1 MDCQTFL
8 DRPERHK
15 QKQIYVVHGD
25 ESFLKRQVLVSLRQ
39 LILGTGDDAFGLST
53 IAGDKADFAAVH
65 DELQTLPF
73 LGSDSRR
80 LVVIEDA
87 DPFVTKYR
95 TALEKYA
102 TEPAAGVLVL
112 DVKSWPATTR
122 LAKLVPA
129 DATIVCKAPPPYKLA
144 DWCVRWATARH
155 GKKLAQD
162 AARLL
167 VDLIGSEMGQ
177 LDQELDKLAVY
188 VGSALAITA
197 SDVDKLVGSSRAE
210 NTWKIFDAIGAGQ
223 TGAALTILD
232 RLFEQG
238 EEPLRTLGAFSSQLR
253 RLVTAARLNEQGQPL
268 GQALERA
275 GIPPFAVRG
284 CEHQLRHLGRQ
295 RVNQLYDWLLE
306 VDLGLKGS
314 SQLPARTLLERLVA
328 QLARKPGMPISS

>member
-1 MDCQTFL
+1 M
-8 DRPERHK
+8 
-15 QKQIYVVHGD
+15 
-25 ESFLKRQVLVSLRQ
+25 
-39 LILGTGDDAFGLST
+39 
-53 IAGDKADFAAVH
+53 
-65 DELQTLPF
+65 
-73 LGSDSRR
+73 
-80 LVVIEDA
+80 
-87 DPFVTKYR
+87 
-95 TALEKYA
+95 
-102 TEPAAGVLVL
+102 
-112 DVKSWPATTR
+112 
-122 LAKLVPA
+122 
-129 DATIVCKAPPPYKLA
+129 
-144 DWCVRWATARH
+144 
-155 GKKLAQD
+155 
-162 AARLL
+162 L

-188 VGSALAITA
+188 VGSGMAITA

-284 CEHQLRHLGRQ
+284 CEQQLRHLGRQ

-314 SQLPARTLLERLVA
+314 SQLPARTLLERLVV
-328 QLARKPGMPISS
+328 QLAPSRGCRSPRNPAPDGARLAWRAVPRQGPGYSEFPVTPNASSASPALQSILYLICPLAIVPGFVLPRDPESPRMSLGATAAAATALEHHERSASITHHDGRRCRRRARDYRAGVA